1 MVLMV
6 MVVMVNGDGVDGTD
20 DGDVDYHQLDNH
32 QGEHA
37 DCRGR
42 SLTLVPATTEGRII
56 KSLSVLS
63 DDGRDDDFVFSLLII
78 IKMVVVIATE
88 GRVIKNLFLT
98 CIVYDDNGNQND
110 QINHG
115 HGHCD
120 NENDHHGEISDQGPF
135 RQ

>member
-1 MVLMV
+1 MSLSGDHDGVDGHGSD
-6 MVVMVNGDGVDGTD
+6 GDGVDGTD
-20 DGDVDYHQLDNH
+20 DGDVDGVDGTDDGDGDYHQLDNH

-78 IKMVVVIATE
+78 IKMVVVIAAE
-88 GRVIKNLFLT
+88 ERVIKNLL
-98 CIVYDDNGNQND
+98 ILYVY
-110 QINHG
+110 
-115 HGHCD
+115 
-120 NENDHHGEISDQGPF
+120 
-135 RQ
+135 RVR

>member
-1 MVLMV
+1 MDTGLQWKSIKGKGEIESCLAGQCLCQVIMMVLMV

-63 DDGRDDDFVFSLLII
+63 DDGRDDDFIFSLLMI
-78 IKMVVVIATE
+78 IKMVVVIATKE
-88 GRVIKNLFLT
+88 RVIKNLL
-98 CIVYDDNGNQND
+98 ILDVYR
-110 QINHG
+110 I
-115 HGHCD
+115 
-120 NENDHHGEISDQGPF
+120 
-135 RQ
+135 R

>member
-1 MVLMV
+1 MPGGTMSLS
-6 MVVMVNGDGVDGTD
+6 GDHDGVDGHGSDGEGVDGTD

-63 DDGRDDDFVFSLLII
+63 DDGRDDDFVFSLMII
-78 IKMVVVIATE
+78 IKMVVVIAAE
-88 GRVIKNLFLT
+88 ERVIKNLL
-98 CIVYDDNGNQND
+98 ILYMYRV
-110 QINHG
+110 
-115 HGHCD
+115 
-120 NENDHHGEISDQGPF
+120 
-135 RQ
+135 R

>member
-20 DGDVDYHQLDNH
+20 DGDGDYHQLDNH

-63 DDGRDDDFVFSLLII
+63 DDGFTFSLMTIMLMI

-88 GRVIKNLFLT
+88 ERVIKNLL
-98 CIVYDDNGNQND
+98 ILYMYRV
-110 QINHG
+110 
-115 HGHCD
+115 
-120 NENDHHGEISDQGPF
+120 
-135 RQ
+135 R

>member
-1 MVLMV
+1 MSLSGDHDGVDGHGSDIDGV
-6 MVVMVNGDGVDGTD
+6 GVDDGDGVDGTD
-20 DGDVDYHQLDNH
+20 GGDVDYHQLDNH

-78 IKMVVVIATE
+78 MLMIINGCGHCHRGE
-88 GRVIKNLFLT
+88 GH
-98 CIVYDDNGNQND
+98 QND
-110 QINHG
+110 
-115 HGHCD
+115 C
-120 NENDHHGEISDQGPF
+120 
-135 RQ
+135 

>member
-1 MVLMV
+1 MSLS
-6 MVVMVNGDGVDGTD
+6 GDHDGVDGHGSDGDGVGTD
-20 DGDVDYHQLDNH
+20 DGDYHQLDNH

-63 DDGRDDDFVFSLLII
+63 DDGRDDDFVFSLITI

-88 GRVIKNLFLT
+88 ERVIKNLL
-98 CIVYDDNGNQND
+98 ILYVY
-110 QINHG
+110 
-115 HGHCD
+115 
-120 NENDHHGEISDQGPF
+120 
-135 RQ
+135 RVR